1 MCVRRIRED
10 PRVTWPTGPVPQAH
24 RGGPLQC
31 RVRKTLAAR
40 PAAAHREPM
49 STSGSAP
56 TPAAHHSHGEHADAD
71 PNGYFEPE
79 SWEERYAGDGRHWSG
94 APNPQLVAEASNL
107 TPGTA
112 MDVGCGE
119 GADVIWLAQQG
130 WETTGIDFSANGLAR
145 AAQHAEQ
152 AGVSERTSWRQAD
165 ARTLSVA
172 EPGADLVT
180 THYLHPAAGA
190 MPEVMQRLAAAVAPG
205 GHLLVVG
212 HARTPQHPA
221 PSAAHKQAMFR
232 AADLLPA
239 VPEGFEVRVAEQRP
253 RTVVREGRT
262 VEMEDSVLLL
272 RRRR

>member
-1 MCVRRIRED
+1 
-10 PRVTWPTGPVPQAH
+10 
-24 RGGPLQC
+24 
-31 RVRKTLAAR
+31 
-40 PAAAHREPM
+40 M
-49 STSGSAP
+49 STSRAPRPSAVHRP
-56 TPAAHHSHGEHADAD
+56 HHEHADAD
-71 PNGYFEPE
+71 PSGYFEPE

-94 APNPQLVAEASNL
+94 APNPQLMAEASRL

-112 MDVGCGE
+112 IDVGCGE

-130 WETTGIDFSANGLAR
+130 WAVTGVDFSANGLAR

-152 AGVSERTSWRQAD
+152 AGVAARTSWRRAD
-165 ARTLSVA
+165 ARTLSVDP
-172 EPGADLVT
+172 PGVDLVS

-190 MPEVMQRLAAAVAPG
+190 MPEVLQRLAAAVAPG

-212 HARTPQHPA
+212 HAPTPDHPA
-221 PSAAHKQAMFR
+221 PTAEHQQAMFL

-262 VEMEDSVLLL
+262 LEIEDSVLLL
-272 RRRR
+272 RRR